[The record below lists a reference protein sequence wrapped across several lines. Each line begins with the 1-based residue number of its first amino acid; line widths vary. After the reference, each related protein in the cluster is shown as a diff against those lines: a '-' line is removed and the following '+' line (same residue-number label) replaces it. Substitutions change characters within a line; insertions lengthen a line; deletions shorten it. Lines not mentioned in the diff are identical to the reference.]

1 MPVTFIKVITDN
13 MYIDSGTGLKIKGSL
28 TVRDELELREEQIL
42 SPYACLSRNTR
53 GRRFKATP
61 CFIRTAFQRDRDR
74 IVYCKAFR
82 RLKHKTQVFLSPM
95 GDHYRTRLTHTLE
108 VAEIAR
114 TIARALRLNEDL
126 TEAIALGHDLG
137 HTPFG
142 HAGETVLNEIVP
154 GGFSHCRQSLR
165 VVDVLEN
172 GGRGLNLTYE
182 VRDGILKHSKG
193 FGNIIPKEP
202 GESAQTVEGRI
213 VRIADVIA
221 YLSHDLDDAIRS
233 GVIKQSLVPGEVTR
247 VLGDTHSSR
256 ISSMIKDVIG
266 ATRVTQVGIELDISP
281 EMLKTMLD
289 LRAFLYDNVYR
300 APQVHR
306 EFEKARKILFEL
318 YEYFLKNKDAFLRE
332 RKRLFEEERAIE
344 DGRTPYERHVCDFIA
359 GMTDRYAQ
367 NLYNKIFMPSSV
379 V

>member
-1 MPVTFIKVITDN
+1 MPVTFRKVITFN
-13 MYIDSGTGLKIKGSL
+13 MYIDSGTGLKVKGPL

-42 SPYACLSRNTR
+42 SPHACLSSKTR
-53 GRRFKATP
+53 GRRFKANP

-74 IVYCKAFR
+74 IVYSKAFR

-108 VAEIAR
+108 VAEISR

-126 TEAIALGHDLG
+126 AEAIALGHDLG

-142 HAGETVLNEIVP
+142 HAGETILNEIVP

-172 GGRGLNLTYE
+172 GGKGLNLTYE

-233 GVIKQSLVPGEVTR
+233 GVIKQSLVPEEVNKA
-247 VLGDTHSSR
+247 LGDTHSSR
-256 ISSMIKDVIG
+256 ISAMIKDVIRT
-266 ATRVTQVGIELDISP
+266 TRVTNEGIELDISP
-281 EMLKTMLD
+281 EMMDTMLG

-318 YEYFLKNKDAFLRE
+318 YEYFIKNKDAFLRE
-332 RKRLFEEERAIE
+332 RKRLFEEERVIE

-367 NLYNKIFMPSSV
+367 NLYTKIFMPSSV

>member
-1 MPVTFIKVITDN
+1 MFEDIR
-13 MYIDSGTGLKIKGSL
+13 SL
-28 TVRDELELREEQIL
+28 EPFNELSFQTIREEIEERERLIL
-42 SPYACLSRNTR
+42 CPQACLSSESR
-53 GRRFKATP
+53 GRRRPAEP
-61 CFIRTAFQRDRDR
+61 CPVRTAFQRDRDR
-74 IVYCKAFR
+74 IVYSKAFR

-108 VAEIAR
+108 VSEIAR

-126 TEAIALGHDLG
+126 TEAIAMGHDLG

-142 HAGETVLNEIVP
+142 HAGETVLNDIVP

-172 GGRGLNLTYE
+172 GGRGLNLTHE

-193 FGNIIPKEP
+193 FGEIIPRNLNEWA
-202 GESAQTVEGRI
+202 STVEGRV

-233 GVIKQSLVPGEVTR
+233 RVIRERDVPKGCNAVMGESHSARITNMIRDVVTNTLVTNGDML
-247 VLGDTHSSR
+247 LG
-256 ISSMIKDVIG
+256 IG
-266 ATRVTQVGIELDISP
+266 PTMYEA
-281 EMLKTMLD
+281 MLQ
-289 LRAFLYDNVYR
+289 LRGFLYDNVYR
-300 APQVHR
+300 SYQVHN
-306 EFEKARKILFEL
+306 EFEKARKILFDL
-318 YEYFLKNKDAFLRE
+318 YEYFLGHPDDLRRE
-332 RKRLFEEERAIE
+332 SRRLFEEEPVGMEE
-344 DGRTPYERHVCDFIA
+344 DVSPERRVSDFIA

-367 NLYNKIFMPSSV
+367 NLYARIFLPSPV

>member
-28 TVRDELELREEQIL
+28 TVRDELEMREEQIL
-42 SPYACLSRNTR
+42 SPYACLSRNTK

-233 GVIKQSLVPGEVTR
+233 GVIKQSLVPGEVTK

-318 YEYFLKNKDAFLRE
+318 YEYFLKNRDAFLRE

>member
-1 MPVTFIKVITDN
+1 MIATFIKVITIN
-13 MYIDSGTGLKIKGSL
+13 MYIDSGTGLKVNGSV
-28 TVRDELELREEQIL
+28 TVRDELELREKQIL
-42 SPYACLSRNTR
+42 SPHACLSSQTR
-53 GRRFKATP
+53 GRRFKTNP

-74 IVYCKAFR
+74 IVYSKAFR

-108 VAEIAR
+108 VAEISR

-126 TEAIALGHDLG
+126 AEAIALGHDLG

-233 GVIKQSLVPGEVTR
+233 GVIKQSLVPEEVTL

-256 ISSMIKDVIG
+256 ISSMIKDVINT
-266 ATRVTQVGIELDISP
+266 TRVTDKGIELDISH
-281 EMLKTMLD
+281 EMLKTMLG

-318 YEYFLKNKDAFLRE
+318 YEYFIKNKDAFLRE
-332 RKRLFEEERAIE
+332 RKRLFEEERVIE
-344 DGRTPYERHVCDFIA
+344 DGRTLYERHVCDFIA

-367 NLYNKIFMPSSV
+367 NLYTKIFLPSSV

>member
-1 MPVTFIKVITDN
+1 MPATFIKVITDN
-13 MYIDSGTGLKIKGSL
+13 MYIDSGTGLKITGAL
-28 TVRDELELREEQIL
+28 TVRDELELREEQTL

-53 GRRFKATP
+53 GRRFKTKP

-126 TEAIALGHDLG
+126 SEAIALGHDLG

-233 GVIKQSLVPGEVTR
+233 GVIKQSLVPHEVTK
-247 VLGDTHSSR
+247 VLGNTHSSR
-256 ISSMIKDVIG
+256 ISSMIKDVIR
-266 ATRVTQVGIELDISP
+266 ATRVTKSGIELDISP

-332 RKRLFEEERAIE
+332 RRRLFEEERAIE
-344 DGRTPYERHVCDFIA
+344 DEKTPYERHVCDFIA

-367 NLYNKIFMPSSV
+367 NLYNSIFMPSSV